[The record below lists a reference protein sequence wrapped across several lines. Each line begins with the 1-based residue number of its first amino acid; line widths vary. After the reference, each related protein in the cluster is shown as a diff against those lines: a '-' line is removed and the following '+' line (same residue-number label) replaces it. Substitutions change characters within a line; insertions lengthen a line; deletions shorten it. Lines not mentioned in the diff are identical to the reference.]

1 MAGNVTGNVS
11 GNVIGNASDLIS
23 VNMSERETELK
34 EQTIKD
40 IARLCNVS
48 VSTVSRVLNDHQDV
62 SDDMRKRVMEVIRK
76 NGYIPNNSARNLVRT
91 SSDSIALVIRGIS
104 NPFFTRIIKGVE
116 QEIYQRGYSMILHQI
131 GSDDDEIKTAAMI
144 AKEKR
149 LRGVLLLGGR
159 FNYSPEETELLS
171 IPFVCC
177 TYTNT
182 FGSLDP
188 MSYSSVA
195 INDKEEAYGAVK
207 RLYENGHRRIATLV
221 ARTDDKSISELRF
234 SGYMQA
240 LEECG
245 LPLDMSLV
253 VCTNSFNMPDAYE
266 GMERLIQSGKEF
278 TAVFAIADAMA
289 IAAIKALADHG
300 RNVPDDCSLISIDGL
315 EISNY
320 TTPTLTTLEQP
331 ADEIAKESAGLLID
345 LIEGSADSRHIVL
358 GTTLRRGNS
367 LRRLDY

>member
-1 MAGNVTGNVS
+1 M
-11 GNVIGNASDLIS
+11 
-23 VNMSERETELK
+23 K

-40 IARLCNVS
+40 IAKLCNVG
-48 VSTVSRVLNDHQDV
+48 VSTVSRVLNNHQDV
-62 SDDMRKRVMEVIRK
+62 SDEMRKRVMEVIRQ
-76 NGYIPNNSARNLVRT
+76 NGYIPNNSARNLVCT
-91 SSDSIALVIRGIS
+91 HSDNIALVIRGVS

-131 GSDDDEIKTAAMI
+131 GSDDDEIKIAAML

-182 FGSLDP
+182 FGSLDANA
-188 MSYSSVA
+188 YSSVA
-195 INDKEEAYGAVK
+195 IDDRKEAYHAVK
-207 RLYENGHRRIATLV
+207 RLCNDGHRRIAALV

-253 VCTNSFNMPDAYE
+253 MCTGSFNMPDSYE
-266 GMERLIQSGKEF
+266 GMNRLIYSGRDF
-278 TAVFAIADAMA
+278 TAVFAIADIMA

-300 RNVPDDCSLISIDGL
+300 RHVPKDCSVISIDGL
-315 EISNY
+315 ELSNY
-320 TTPTLTTLEQP
+320 TIPALTTFEQP
-331 ADEIAKESAGLLID
+331 ADVIAKESAGLLID
-345 LIEGSADSRHIVL
+345 LIEGNADNRHVVL
-358 GTTLRRGNS
+358 GTTLRQGGS
-367 LRRLDY
+367 LCKMRCDGHTLKTD

>member
-1 MAGNVTGNVS
+1 
-11 GNVIGNASDLIS
+11 
-23 VNMSERETELK
+23 LK
-34 EQTIKD
+34 QQTIKD

-62 SDDMRKRVMEVIRK
+62 SDEMRKRVMEVIEQ

-91 SSDSIALVIRGIS
+91 SSDTIALVIRGVS

-116 QEIYQRGYSMILHQI
+116 QEIYHRGYSMILHQI

-149 LRGVLLLGGR
+149 LRGILFLGGR
-159 FNYSPEETELLS
+159 FNYSPEETGLLS
-171 IPFVCC
+171 IPYVCC

-188 MSYSSVA
+188 RSYSSVA
-195 INDKEEAYGAVK
+195 IDDKKEAYDAVK
-207 RLYENGHRRIATLV
+207 RLYKNGHRRIAALID
-221 ARTDDKSISELRF
+221 RTDDKSISELRF

-253 VCTNSFNMPDAYE
+253 MCINSFNMPDAYE
-266 GMERLIQSGKEF
+266 GMKRLIESGQDF

-300 RNVPDDCSLISIDGL
+300 RNVPDDCSIISIDGL

-320 TTPTLTTLEQP
+320 TIPTLTTLEQP
-331 ADEIAKESAGLLID
+331 ADVIAKESSGLLID
-345 LIEGSADSRHIVL
+345 LIEGNADNRHIVL
-358 GTTLRRGNS
+358 GTTIRQGNS
-367 LRRLDY
+367 LQRLDK

>member
-1 MAGNVTGNVS
+1 M
-11 GNVIGNASDLIS
+11 
-23 VNMSERETELK
+23 K
-34 EQTIKD
+34 QQTIKD

-62 SDDMRKRVMEVIRK
+62 SDDMRKRVMDVIQK
-76 NGYIPNNSARNLVRT
+76 YGYIPNNSARNLVRT
-91 SSDSIALVIRGIS
+91 SSDAIALVIRGVS

-116 QEIYQRGYSMILHQI
+116 QEIYHRGYSMILHQI

-159 FNYSPEETELLS
+159 FNYSSEETDLLN
-171 IPFVCC
+171 IPYVCC

-182 FGSLDP
+182 FGSLNP
-188 MSYSSVA
+188 KSYSSVA
-195 INDKEEAYGAVK
+195 IDDKQEAYDAVK
-207 RLYENGHRRIATLV
+207 RLYKSGHTRIAALV
-221 ARTDDKSISELRF
+221 ARTNDKSISELRF

-253 VCTNSFNMPDAYE
+253 MCTDSFNMRDAYE
-266 GMERLIQSGKEF
+266 GMKRLIQSRQDF
-278 TAVFAIADAMA
+278 TAVFTIADAMA

-300 RNVPDDCSLISIDGL
+300 RNVPKDCSVISIDGL
-315 EISNY
+315 EISNF
-320 TTPTLTTLEQP
+320 TIPTLTTLEQP
-331 ADEIAKESAGLLID
+331 ADVIAKESAGLLID
-345 LIEGSADSRHIVL
+345 LIEGNADNRHIVL
-358 GTTLRRGNS
+358 GTTIRQGNS
-367 LRRLDY
+367 LRRIDSE